1 MSRGATIG
9 WGLLIALGV
18 GLILLGLL
26 VIKPSAPSGWV
37 EEDGTVVGHVFVQ
50 GNNQFEPIV
59 EYTGPSGDKHRFR
72 PDDLS
77 NPPPS
82 NGSSYH
88 IAYNPD
94 NPSEAKSLGG
104 ASRWLWWFT
113 GLFGVAAIAGAAF
126 GIRSARHGSDAS
138 PFRV

>member
-1 MSRGATIG
+1 MSRWAAIG
-9 WGLLIALGV
+9 WGSLIALGV

-26 VIKPSAPSGWV
+26 VIKPSVPSGWI

-59 EYTGPSGDKHRFR
+59 EYTDQDGTKHRYR
-72 PDDLS
+72 PHDLS
-77 NPPPS
+77 NPPPE

-88 IAYNPD
+88 IAYNPA

-104 ASRWLWWFT
+104 AGRWLWWFT
-113 GLFGVAAIAGAAF
+113 GLFGIGCIAAAAF
-126 GIRSARHGSDAS
+126 GIRSSRRASDPSAY
-138 PFRV
+138 RV